1 VIAKKKGR
9 LMRRSKNAFSE
20 KFLKLV
26 DRLDETGPALE
37 AELAGPWKVL
47 AIEEGFGLYERW
59 QDTEDSPIAL
69 FKDRATALKFSAAIS
84 AASREPLF
92 SLEAEP
98 DPEGHYSISSQGR
111 FEGWIAHFQ
120 VRAVD
125 LAHMADFCA
134 RSPVALA
141 AILLAAGEA
150 SLRKAG
156 EILLKTAEKQDRAE
170 TL

>member
-1 VIAKKKGR
+1 
-9 LMRRSKNAFSE
+9 MRRSKNAFSE
-20 KFLKLV
+20 EFLALV
-26 DRLDETGPALE
+26 DTFDEIGSALE

-47 AIEEGFGLYERW
+47 AIEEGFGLYEQW
-59 QDTEDSPIAL
+59 QDKGDSPIAV
-69 FKDRATALKFSAAIS
+69 FTDKATALKFSAALS

-92 SLEAEP
+92 SQESEP
-98 DPEGHYSISSQGR
+98 DPEGHFNVLSSPGR
-111 FEGWIAHFQ
+111 LEGWISHFQ

-150 SLRKAG
+150 TLRKAG
-156 EILLKTAEKQDRAE
+156 EILMKTAEAREEGAG

>member
-1 VIAKKKGR
+1 
-9 LMRRSKNAFSE
+9 MQRSKNAFSE
-20 KFLKLV
+20 EFLT
-26 DRLDETGPALE
+26 RLDTLDEIGSALE

-47 AIEEGFGLYERW
+47 AIEDGFGLYERW
-59 QDTEDSPIAL
+59 QDTEDSPIAV
-69 FKDRATALKFSAAIS
+69 FKEKATALKFSAAIS

-92 SLEAEP
+92 SLESEP
-98 DPEGHYSISSQGR
+98 DREGHFSIVSSQGR

-141 AILLAAGEA
+141 AILLAAGGA
-150 SLRKAG
+150 TLRKAG
-156 EILLKTAEKQDRAE
+156 EILLKAAEKQDGAE
-170 TL
+170 TP

>member
-1 VIAKKKGR
+1 
-9 LMRRSKNAFSE
+9 MRRSKNAFSE
-20 KFLKLV
+20 EFLT
-26 DRLDETGPALE
+26 RLDTLDEIGSALE

-47 AIEEGFGLYERW
+47 ATEEGFGLYEPW
-59 QDTEDSPIAL
+59 QDTEDSPIAV
-69 FKDRATALKFSAAIS
+69 FTDKATALKFSAALS

-92 SLEAEP
+92 SQEAEP
-98 DPEGHYSISSQGR
+98 DPEGRFTVVSFQGR
-111 FEGWIAHFQ
+111 QEGWISHFQ

-150 SLRKAG
+150 TLRKAG
-156 EILLKTAEKQDRAE
+156 EILLKDAAARERMSE
-170 TL
+170 

>member
-1 VIAKKKGR
+1 MLTLKGR

-20 KFLKLV
+20 EFLKLV
-26 DRLDETGPALE
+26 DTLDETGPALE

-47 AIEEGFGLYERW
+47 AIEEGFGLYEHW
-59 QDTEDSPIAL
+59 QDTEDSPIAV
-69 FKDRATALKFSAAIS
+69 FSDKATALKFSAAIS

-92 SLEAEP
+92 SLESEP
-98 DPEGHYSISSQGR
+98 DSEGRFKVISPQGR
-111 FEGWIAHFQ
+111 FEGWISHFQ

-134 RSPVALA
+134 RSPAALA
-141 AILLAAGEA
+141 AILLAAGGA
-150 SLRKAG
+150 ALQKAG
-156 EILLKTAEKQDRAE
+156 EILLMSAEKQGGEE

>member
-1 VIAKKKGR
+1 
-9 LMRRSKNAFSE
+9 MSRSKNAFSKE
-20 KFLKLV
+20 FLNLV
-26 DRLDETGPALE
+26 NRLDELGPALE

-47 AIEEGFGLYERW
+47 AIEDGFGLYERW
-59 QDTEDSPIAL
+59 QDTEDSPIAV

-92 SLEAEP
+92 SLESEP
-98 DPEGHYSISSQGR
+98 DREGHFSIVSSQGR

-141 AILLAAGEA
+141 AILLAAGGA
-150 SLRKAG
+150 TLRKAG
-156 EILLKTAEKQDRAE
+156 EILLKAAEKQDGAE
-170 TL
+170 TP